1 MSEITSSLRKHKRQP
16 NMLDQNR
23 MSLAAGK
30 NIGPYEVLDI
40 IKEGSS
46 SKIYKARSRYNHE
59 YVAIKAINKSKLK
72 NNLDDL
78 LLITKQ
84 IETLKIL
91 KHRNIVTLYEI
102 YESKKYI
109 YLITEYLSGKDLIE
123 KLIHKKR
130 FNEEEAL
137 RIFFQLLDA
146 LTYMH
151 KMNICHRN
159 LRAEHILFDKNN
171 RPKIVGFGFSSFYE
185 PNKTIEG
192 AYGSLCYACPEIL
205 DETQYNPEL
214 ADVWSLG
221 VILYVLVCGYLP
233 FSDEDDKKNRDLIV
247 SGAIDF
253 PKELSAKL
261 KDLLKH
267 MLDVN
272 PNRRYNFLRV
282 VKHPWIKPYGIKI
295 FSQGINI
302 HKTIF
307 PVDERLLNII
317 KEYGFDKD
325 TVKKDLIMNKYNIGT
340 GLYKQIVRKLLDLKK
355 PNISDL
361 CSQEFMDYRDDE
373 KNKYEDGDKKYEKFI
388 EKIDGN
394 YRKKEDFINDF
405 KEREEKVAERLLYLK
420 DKRDEK
426 LNTIEE
432 AILDNAEDE
441 NEENKN
447 KSDNEIDNKDKEDK
461 NINNIRTV
469 KTQRN
474 KLFPRTKTPMF
485 TFDELMKAKRINNSN
500 NINKN
505 KNKNKNF
512 NNNDNILNDD
522 NIQIIYNKDDDVDI
536 IQKFQDEQNKKLSE
550 NIIMEKPTHKKTP
563 STPNFG
569 KGSDT
574 NTTVVSETPQFKL
587 SITPE
592 KTDNLAKK
600 LLDQNPVN
608 DKKKNLYNNSLFSNI
623 NKVSLYSN
631 INSGNLHSGNLYSG
645 NLYSGNLNSGN
656 INNNNYKS
664 IISGNTI
671 ATLYS
676 NNSNNNSKSLFRMT
690 TVRKSNNK
698 SYLSRGSL
706 YDDFLKKNHP
716 DNIRKTI
723 LNKSKFSKNTNK
735 INEGIKENEESE
747 SEKNDKKKE
756 EDNNNE
762 EELKKSIKLR
772 YSISF
777 GDDEEEEEEDEDK
790 EEDQK
795 LFHLL
800 ENEDDEELKE
810 IRNFY
815 FGEEKNKKNAKEGE
829 KMPKKSIIKK
839 KSVRFT
845 SDERNRDKSNDLK
858 KSTFS
863 KMTTNSNNNGSVF
876 EGLEKYEAKLKK
888 YDSNFQNEKENILN
902 SGRIRFGSQLE
913 YSFHND
919 DDEKFNVNI
928 YSEYA
933 KFNNDEEPIKN
944 LDFLNNDMCFSIG
957 DIYNKINKNF
967 LLKVNKDIP
976 NQKINVFNESE
987 NFSHIDKINDFFR
1000 KYQEQLNNDKKRN
1013 GKLSNDKNE
1022 KEDNGYPNNQE
1033 NNVNNTKDK
1042 TNNRDEIVPSKKD
1055 ESTQTQMEEGP
1066 HFKNIKKMK
1075 QANLTIQPNVNN
1087 EYFKDTNHHSYYDN
1101 GNSNTYNGNNPIDIS
1116 NYNTYNQ
1123 STYTPNSYNFDM
1135 IPNKKNNPSHT
1146 TSKGKPFTYREYEKE
1161 PKTMRYNQSYSNI
1174 SYNLDKDNKINKVL
1188 KRYYYKN
1195 DNKNVTVDQE
1205 TIIINK
1211 SKYLKPQ
1218 SPKTNKIPTGY
1229 NTGNY
1234 STNDNTK
1241 KRNFDTSGQIH
1252 KFKSHFS
1259 NYDEIDNNMFST
1271 EDPNFSKTLPRKR
1284 GGYNSVKNIKDEVIV
1299 KRNEIIEKIQHC
1311 QNLLNT
1317 IMNEKKQFTKRNTGN
1332 FYTVNSSTFT
1342 FTKRLTSLNEIDNN
1356 KHININNFNTHDN
1369 YNNIN
1374 TDINN
1379 LYIKDNKEPK
1389 MYKNFAYK
1397 KINVKYN
1404 DKLNNKHYIDIN
1416 NKEKND
1422 VSLPEKYI
1430 KKKFSNATTVND
1442 NKKDIYNNTNY
1453 YSENQENHLCNT
1465 KRDNIPISTRKK
1477 FIGLYD
1483 NNSYSYN
1490 TNINKKG
1497 NQSFNKIPYR
1507 SKFNPKDNN
1516 DDPSVTNDY
1525 QNKNEGTNN
1534 KSTKTRRIIIRNN
1547 DFLK

>member
-1 MSEITSSLRKHKRQP
+1 MSDITSSLKKHKRQP
-16 NMLDQNR
+16 NMLAQNR

-46 SKIYKARSRYNHE
+46 SKIYKAKSRYNNE

-185 PNKTIEG
+185 PNKTIGG

-205 DETQYNPEL
+205 DEIQYNPEL

-233 FSDEDDKKNRDLIV
+233 FSDEDDIKNRDLIV
-247 SGAIDF
+247 SGSIEF
-253 PKELSAKL
+253 PQELSTKL

-272 PNRRYNFLRV
+272 PNKRYNFLRV
-282 VKHPWIKPYGIKI
+282 AKHPWIKPYGIKI

-317 KEYGFDKD
+317 NEYGFDKD
-325 TVKKDLIMNKYNIGT
+325 TVKKDLIMNKYNKGT

-373 KNKYEDGDKKYEKFI
+373 KNKYEDGEKKYEKFI

-426 LNTIEE
+426 LNIIEE
-432 AILDNAEDE
+432 DIIDNAEDE

-447 KSDNEIDNKDKEDK
+447 KSDNEIDNKDKENK

-469 KTQRN
+469 KTQRS

-485 TFDELMKAKRINNSN
+485 NFGELMKARRLNTSSNNSKIKN
-500 NINKN
+500 NDNN
-505 KNKNKNF
+505 

-522 NIQIIYNKDDDVDI
+522 NIQIIYNKDDGVDI

-569 KGSDT
+569 KESDN
-574 NTTVVSETPQFKL
+574 NTTIVSETPQFKL

-592 KTDNLAKK
+592 KKENLAKK
-600 LLDQNPVN
+600 LLDPNPVN
-608 DKKKNLYNNSLFSNI
+608 DKKSNFPSNSLFSNI
-623 NKVSLYSN
+623 NKVSLYNN
-631 INSGNLHSGNLYSG
+631 INSGNLYSG
-645 NLYSGNLNSGN
+645 NINRGNTNNS
-656 INNNNYKS
+656 NYKS

-735 INEGIKENEESE
+735 INEESE

-762 EELKKSIKLR
+762 EELKKSLKLR

-777 GDDEEEEEEDEDK
+777 GDDEEEEEEDDDK

-795 LFHLL
+795 LFQLL

-810 IRNFY
+810 IRKFY
-815 FGEEKNKKNAKEGE
+815 FGEEKNKKNE
-829 KMPKKSIIKK
+829 KDEEKFPKKSILKK
-839 KSVRFT
+839 KSVKFT
-845 SDERNRDKSNDLK
+845 SDDRNRSKSNDLK
-858 KSTFS
+858 KSTVS
-863 KMTTNSNNNGSVF
+863 KMTNISNNNGSVF
-876 EGLEKYEAKLKK
+876 EGLDKYEAKLKK

-902 SGRIRFGSQLE
+902 SERIRFGSQLE

-919 DDEKFNVNI
+919 DVNL
-928 YSEYA
+928 YSEYV
-933 KFNNDEEPIKN
+933 KFQNDEEPIKN
-944 LDFLNNDMCFSIG
+944 LDFLNNNDMGFSIG

-967 LLKVNKDIP
+967 LLKVKKDNPNK
-976 NQKINVFNESE
+976 KINVFNESE

-1000 KYQEQLNNDKKRN
+1000 KYQEHLNNDKKRN
-1013 GKLSNDKNE
+1013 GKLSNDRNK
-1022 KEDNGYPNNQE
+1022 KEDKDCPSKEE
-1033 NNVNNTKDK
+1033 NKANNTKDK
-1042 TNNRDEIVPSKKD
+1042 TSIKDEAVPSKKD

-1066 HFKNIKKMK
+1066 HFKNIKKIR
-1075 QANLTIQPNVNN
+1075 QANLTIQPNINN
-1087 EYFKDTNHHSYYDN
+1087 EYIKDTNHHSYYDN
-1101 GNSNTYNGNNPIDIS
+1101 GNSNTYNGNNPIDIN
-1116 NYNTYNQ
+1116 NYKNNTYNQ
-1123 STYTPNSYNFDM
+1123 NTYTPNSYNFDM
-1135 IPNKKNNPSHT
+1135 IPNKKNNPNLT
-1146 TSKGKPFTYREYEKE
+1146 ISKDKPFRYREYEKE
-1161 PKTMRYNQSYSNI
+1161 PKTVPYNQSYSNI

-1188 KRYYYKN
+1188 KKYYYKN
-1195 DNKNVTVDQE
+1195 DNKNINVDQE

-1229 NTGNY
+1229 NTGNN
-1234 STNDNTK
+1234 STIDNTK
-1241 KRNFDTSGQIH
+1241 KSKFDTSGQLH
-1252 KFKSHFS
+1252 KFKSHFK
-1259 NYDEIDNNMFST
+1259 NYDEIDNNMFSA
-1271 EDPNFSKTLPRKR
+1271 EDPNFSKTLPKKR

-1317 IMNEKKQFTKRNTGN
+1317 IMNEKKQFTKRNRGN
-1332 FYTVNSSTFT
+1332 FNTVNSSTYN
-1342 FTKRLTSLNEIDNN
+1342 FTKRFISLNEIDDN
-1356 KHININNFNTHDN
+1356 KQTNINKFNTPDN

-1379 LYIKDNKEPK
+1379 LNIKDNKEPK
-1389 MYKNFAYK
+1389 IYKNFAYK
-1397 KINVKYN
+1397 KINIKYN
-1404 DKLNNKHYIDIN
+1404 DKLNNKHSVDIN

-1430 KKKFSNATTVND
+1430 KKKFSNASKMND
-1442 NKKDIYNNTNY
+1442 NKNKKNIYNNSNY
-1453 YSENQENHLCNT
+1453 YSENQENHLGNI
-1465 KRDNIPISTRKK
+1465 KKDNIPISTRKK

-1483 NNSYSYN
+1483 NNSYSFN
-1490 TNINKKG
+1490 KNINKKG
-1497 NQSFNKIPYR
+1497 NQSFNKINY
-1507 SKFNPKDNN
+1507 DE
-1516 DDPSVTNDY
+1516 PSMTNDY

-1534 KSTKTRRIIIRNN
+1534 KSTKTRRLITRNN